1 MRFFKSLALLAALFI
16 PLEAFANG
24 SQENTNPL
32 QPYLSIIAPN
42 TLDGV
47 TINPTN
53 TAAGSFTTLS
63 ASGIFTDSGGTAT
76 QGTVFSTSQTGNPLL
91 LDNVT
96 NTLVSTVGL
105 QSATVTVIIAS
116 SAGRIIY
123 PGGGLTIM
131 ASGTAATATALALE
145 CSDGTLIASW
155 PIADLVSLKPIGIG
169 LYNSTNG
176 TITTGAGL
184 GRGCPASTAV
194 VLSNVGT
201 NITTTT
207 NVFTNI
213 PYTVQ

>member
-63 ASGIFTDSGGTAT
+63 ASGIFTDSG
-76 QGTVFSTSQTGNPLL
+76 
-91 LDNVT
+91 DNVT